1 MFALLGLSGGEII
14 LLLVVGLVLL
24 GGLATVVG
32 LVLYFVLRQK
42 KSDGLAKPPT
52 LPGK

>member
-14 LLLVVGLVLL
+14 LLLVVGLILT
-24 GGLATVVG
+24 GGLVGVG
-32 LVLYFVLRQK
+32 LVLYFVLRK
-42 KSDGLAKPPT
+42 KKADEPAKPPT